1 MTSRQRKILDL
12 LSEHEFLTSQR
23 IAGLLHVSD
32 RTVRNDIREINAEL
46 GMEGILSRMG
56 LGYYLKDHGM
66 ESGEVAAG
74 LESEED
80 LKREIVRSV
89 LFKKKRFLIWNLQMR
104 FISVILCLQSWWDRS
119 TGIWSEDGADGG
131 YTRKTVIWYW
141 SFLRLRSGIITAI
154 L

>member
-89 LFKKKRFLIWNLQMR
+89 LFKKRGSL
-104 FISVILCLQSWWDRS
+104 
-119 TGIWSEDGADGG
+119 
-131 YTRKTVIWYW
+131 
-141 SFLRLRSGIITAI
+141 SGTCRCD
-154 L
+154 LYQ